1 MRISRDW
8 ARITDG
14 KNGNAVADLP
24 VREAL
29 KLLAERSNSFTIT
42 VHEELIVSPPVKME
56 VAEPESIE
64 YQKHEPQVHA
74 ELPQRTG
81 PVANLRA
88 LITYS
93 ANRSSDDLATALDP
107 SSGITPAEMEEL
119 VAYLSDV
126 AAELTRRV
134 AS

>member
-1 MRISRDW
+1 
-8 ARITDG
+8 
-14 KNGNAVADLP
+14 
-24 VREAL
+24 
-29 KLLAERSNSFTIT
+29 
-42 VHEELIVSPPVKME
+42 ME

-64 YQKHEPQVHA
+64 SGPYTIEYQKHELQVHA
-74 ELPQRTG
+74 ELPQRTR

-93 ANRSSDDLATALDP
+93 ANRSPDDLATALDP
-107 SSGITPAEMEEL
+107 SSGITPAEIEEL

-134 AS
+134 AA